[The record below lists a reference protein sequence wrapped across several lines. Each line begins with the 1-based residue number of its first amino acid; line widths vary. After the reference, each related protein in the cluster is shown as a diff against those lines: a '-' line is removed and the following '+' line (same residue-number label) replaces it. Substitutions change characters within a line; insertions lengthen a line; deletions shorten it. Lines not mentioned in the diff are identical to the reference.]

1 MSQGP
6 LSGVRIVEFAGIG
19 PGPFCCMLLADLG
32 ADVIRIDRKHG
43 HQAHFTETRFDV
55 ASRGKR
61 SIAMDLKKPEAVA
74 TCLKLIEQADA
85 IVEGFR
91 PGVMERLGLG
101 PDTALAHNPRL
112 VYARMTGWG
121 QEGSIAHSAGHDI
134 NYIALSGALAGIGPK
149 EKPIPPINL
158 VGDYGGGAL
167 YLAFGLLAG
176 LVHARESG
184 RGQVVDCAISDG
196 AASLMAVCYGLYA
209 SGVWNLERNANS
221 LDGAAPNYDTYQCA
235 DGKWISIA
243 STGAPFYRQL
253 REIAGFDDPE
263 FDYQKDRN
271 HWASLKTKVAEKFKT
286 KTQQEWCALMEGTD
300 VCFAPVLD
308 MSEAPAHHHNKS
320 RNTFIDIDGVT
331 QPAPTPRYSA
341 TPGAVRS
348 PPPEIGQHT
357 ESALSDWG
365 IDGAEVAELEAA
377 GAI

>member
-1 MSQGP
+1 
-6 LSGVRIVEFAGIG
+6 
-19 PGPFCCMLLADLG
+19 MLLADLG
-32 ADVIRIDRKHG
+32 ADVVRIDRKQG
-43 HQAHFTETRFDV
+43 HQAHFKEARFDV

-61 SIAMDLKKPEAVA
+61 SIAMDLKKPESVA
-74 TCLKLIEQADA
+74 TCLKLIEKADA

-101 PDTALAHNPRL
+101 PTPALARNPRL

-121 QEGSIAHSAGHDI
+121 QEGSIAHAAGHDI

-149 EKPIPPINL
+149 EKPMPPINL

-176 LVHARESG
+176 LVHARHSG
-184 RGQVVDCAISDG
+184 QGQVVDCAISDG

-209 SGVWNLERNANS
+209 SGAWSLERNSNS
-221 LDGAAPNYDTYQCA
+221 LDGAAPNYDTYQCE

-243 STGAPFYRQL
+243 STGAPFYQQL
-253 REIAGFDDPE
+253 RDIAGFDDPE
-263 FDYQKDRN
+263 FDHQKDKA
-271 HWASLKTKVAEKFKT
+271 HWPSLKAKVADKFKT
-286 KTQQEWCALMEGTD
+286 KTQQQWCDLMEGTD

-308 MSEAPAHHHNKS
+308 MSEAPSHHHNRS
-320 RNTFIDIDGVT
+320 RNTFIDIEGVT
-331 QPAPTPRYSA
+331 QPAPTPRYSV

-357 ESALSDWG
+357 ESALTDWG
-365 IDGAEVAELEAA
+365 IAHAEVQALAAA

>member
-1 MSQGP
+1 M
-6 LSGVRIVEFAGIG
+6 
-19 PGPFCCMLLADLG
+19 
-32 ADVIRIDRKHG
+32 
-43 HQAHFTETRFDV
+43 

-61 SIAMDLKKPEAVA
+61 SIAMDLKKPEAIA
-74 TCLKLIEQADA
+74 TCLKLIEKADA

-101 PDTALAHNPRL
+101 PDVALEHNPRL
-112 VYARMTGWG
+112 VYTRMTGWG

-134 NYIALSGALAGIGPK
+134 NYIALSY
-149 EKPIPPINL
+149 E
-158 VGDYGGGAL
+158 
-167 YLAFGLLAG
+167 
-176 LVHARESG
+176 
-184 RGQVVDCAISDG
+184 
-196 AASLMAVCYGLYA
+196 LYA
-209 SGVWNLERNANS
+209 SGVWSLERNANS

-263 FDYQKDRN
+263 FDHQKDKN
-271 HWASLKTKVAEKFKT
+271 HWASLKAKVAEKFRT
-286 KTQQEWCALMEGTD
+286 KTQREWCALMEGTD
-300 VCFAPVLD
+300 VCFAPVFD

-320 RNTFIDIDGVT
+320 RNTFIDIEGVT

-357 ESALSDWG
+357 GSALKDWG
-365 IDGAEVAELEAA
+365 IDEAEVAALESA